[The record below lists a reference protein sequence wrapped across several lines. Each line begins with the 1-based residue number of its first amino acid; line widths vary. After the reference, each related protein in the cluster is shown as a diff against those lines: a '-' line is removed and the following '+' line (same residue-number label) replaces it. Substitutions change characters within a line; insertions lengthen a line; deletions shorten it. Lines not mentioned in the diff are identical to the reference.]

1 MLLTHGP
8 LLLTMHTRLY
18 EIQKYAQKISVSK
31 KKTLNILNVRL
42 CNLMKKVHKFLLG
55 HFVAYLSIIQS
66 NVKLLKQANATCCRC
81 LRIVV
86 RHFPARFGGH
96 SFKAVVLP
104 FCYFINQATYKRS
117 FLRGSNMQYQCR
129 RHISLFWIMHPTTKL
144 AAISKR
150 DEQVN
155 SM

>member
-1 MLLTHGP
+1 MFV
-8 LLLTMHTRLY
+8 Y
-18 EIQKYAQKISVSK
+18 IS
-31 KKTLNILNVRL
+31 L
-42 CNLMKKVHKFLLG
+42 CNFMKQVHKFLLG

-129 RHISLFWIMHPTTKL
+129 HISLLDNASWLQYPKEMNKSIPCEYFWFHLNNLGRIERFLFFIFFKHVTF
-144 AAISKR
+144 
-150 DEQVN
+150 
-155 SM
+155 

>member
-1 MLLTHGP
+1 MFV
-8 LLLTMHTRLY
+8 Y
-18 EIQKYAQKISVSK
+18 IS
-31 KKTLNILNVRL
+31 L

-117 FLRGSNMQYQCR
+117 FLRGSNTQYQCKSIR
-129 RHISLFWIMHPTTKL
+129 TQFHNSLNICSLQQTPYFFHGIFPNFIEQKTKKMRFW
-144 AAISKR
+144 SKIKI
-150 DEQVN
+150 
-155 SM
+155 

>member
-1 MLLTHGP
+1 MFV
-8 LLLTMHTRLY
+8 Y
-18 EIQKYAQKISVSK
+18 IS
-31 KKTLNILNVRL
+31 L

-150 DEQVN
+150 DEQVTQ
-155 SM
+155 SASLSTGFSVMLGIPQIYVTSSKYL

>member
-1 MLLTHGP
+1 MFQIFFIHSLWWFFIGFFC
-8 LLLTMHTRLY
+8 
-18 EIQKYAQKISVSK
+18 IFYA
-31 KKTLNILNVRL
+31 
-42 CNLMKKVHKFLLG
+42 
-55 HFVAYLSIIQS
+55 LSRALW
-66 NVKLLKQANATCCRC
+66 NLKQANATCCRC

-129 RHISLFWIMHPTTKL
+129 RHISLFWIMLPTTKL

-155 SM
+155 SMWIFLVPFKKFRKNWKISFLHFL